1 MKELLYDGFIMRMK
15 SELEN
20 PMKKDDLTNLLL
32 EVEKFMKY
40 FPDRKENKWI
50 SNVDNTIVQLVDVM
64 PKQGDILFITSSK
77 KDAGIIIY
85 EITENEADL

>member
-1 MKELLYDGFIMRMK
+1 MSSMKELLYDGFIMRMK

-40 FPDRKENKWI
+40 FPDRKNKIEDELLSSMILENYLVYFDLLKENK
-50 SNVDNTIVQLVDVM
+50 
-64 PKQGDILFITSSK
+64 
-77 KDAGIIIY
+77 
-85 EITENEADL
+85 